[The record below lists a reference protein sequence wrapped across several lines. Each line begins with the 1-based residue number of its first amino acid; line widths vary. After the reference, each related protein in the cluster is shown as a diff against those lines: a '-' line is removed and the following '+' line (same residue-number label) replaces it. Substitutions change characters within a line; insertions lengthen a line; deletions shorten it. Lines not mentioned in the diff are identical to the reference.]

1 MKSMKISEAS
11 RKERKSLGL
20 TQGQMIKES
29 KISVT
34 HYSKMENGQ
43 NRIFI
48 DDLILILQLRG
59 ISITQFFKKYFPPND
74 NIDYSQISQELNQ
87 AFYDN
92 DVKKAKELK
101 LKILNTKH
109 MSTEL
114 RDRANL
120 IIAVLNSKDDKTD
133 TAAVKQAMHDFF
145 KHQEWMNDENA
156 IVLLSNSIRK
166 DNLNDVTHLVMMLI
180 RKYKDLKEQSLIK
193 QRRLATV
200 GINYLYV
207 LRKYFMDSD
216 KVAFKILSWLESLAT
231 DPELCLLRE
240 LTLYFYFIY
249 TNDDQ
254 AEGIKLILDQSGYKK
269 ISDNLPD

>member
-59 ISITQFFKKYFPPND
+59 ISITQFFKKYFPSND

-120 IIAVLNSKDDKTD
+120 IIAALNSKDDKTD
-133 TAAVKQAMHDFF
+133 TAAVKQAMHNFF

-166 DNLNDVTHLVMMLI
+166 DNLNDVTPLVMMLI

-216 KVAFKILSWLESLAT
+216 KVAFKILSLLESLAT

-254 AEGIKLILDQSGYKK
+254 AEEIKLILDQSGYKK

>member
-1 MKSMKISEAS
+1 M
-11 RKERKSLGL
+11 
-20 TQGQMIKES
+20 
-29 KISVT
+29 
-34 HYSKMENGQ
+34 
-43 NRIFI
+43 
-48 DDLILILQLRG
+48 ILILQLRG
-59 ISITQFFKKYFPPND
+59 ISITQFFKKYFPLNSD
-74 NIDYSQISQELNQ
+74 IDYFQISQELNQ

-114 RDRANL
+114 KDRANL

-133 TAAVKQAMHDFF
+133 IAAVKQAMHDFF
-145 KHQEWMNDENA
+145 KHQEWMDDENA

-166 DNLNDVTHLVMMLI
+166 DNLNDVTPLVMM
-180 RKYKDLKEQSLIK
+180 KYKDLKEQSLIK
-193 QRRLATV
+193 QRKLATV

-254 AEGIKLILDQSGYKK
+254 AKGIKLILDQSGYKK
-269 ISDNLPD
+269 ISDDLPD

>member
-1 MKSMKISEAS
+1 
-11 RKERKSLGL
+11 
-20 TQGQMIKES
+20 MIKES

-34 HYSKMENGQ
+34 HYSEMENGQ

-120 IIAVLNSKDDKTD
+120 IIAALNSKDDKTD
-133 TAAVKQAMHDFF
+133 TAAVKQAMHNFF

-166 DNLNDVTHLVMMLI
+166 DNLNDVTPLVMMLI

>member
-59 ISITQFFKKYFPPND
+59 ISITQFFKKYFPLND

-120 IIAVLNSKDDKTD
+120 IIAALNSKDDKTD

-156 IVLLSNSIRK
+156 IVLLSNSIQK
-166 DNLNDVTHLVMMLI
+166 DNLNDVTPLVMMLI

-254 AEGIKLILDQSGYKK
+254 AEEIKLILDQSGYKK